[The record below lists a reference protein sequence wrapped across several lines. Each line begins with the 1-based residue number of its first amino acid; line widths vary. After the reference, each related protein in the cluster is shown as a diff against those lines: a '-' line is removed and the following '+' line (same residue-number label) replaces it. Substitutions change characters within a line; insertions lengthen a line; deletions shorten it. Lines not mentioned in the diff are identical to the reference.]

1 MQRGAKMIRRT
12 SFGLMAALMMMVGAA
27 HAQNIQNFD
36 PAAGTWNYF
45 SVEGARTA
53 GHLEFVPSLY
63 FNYGARPLVLRDSA
77 TDEELEAYVEQLLT
91 FDLMLTLGLLD
102 RLELSIDL
110 PINLVY
116 GTLDGRR
123 DEGFAFGDIRLTPK
137 IRLFGLE
144 SHNDRG
150 VGLSLV
156 VPMSLPTGDEDAF
169 VGGGQFT
176 LNPKLALEVH
186 IAKVRLAANIGGR
199 IRPDEQTISSTSADG
214 ALELS
219 HELTYGAGIDFDIS
233 DDYVHLIAEL
243 FGAAP
248 LADIDP
254 DSASSP
260 LELLAG
266 ARIFMPAGPV
276 FTLGA
281 GFGLIPDYGSP
292 DYRVVLG
299 FTWHQRELDRDG
311 DGILD
316 YEDQCP
322 DDPEDKDE
330 FQDEDGCPDPDND
343 EDGIL
348 DVDDECPL
356 DPEDRDGF
364 EDENGCPDPD
374 NDKDGIPDVE
384 DKCPDEPETVNEWQ
398 DEDGC
403 PDEIPDTDGDGLKD
417 NVDQCPNDPEDFDG
431 FKDED
436 GCPDP
441 DNDRDGILD
450 VDDKCPNEPEI
461 INGVEDDDGCPDKGE
476 VKVKVEA
483 EKIEIY
489 EKIYFELDKAIIRP
503 ISFSIL
509 DQVVRVIVRNPQIKK
524 IRIEGHTDSQG
535 TDAYNLDLSKRRAA
549 SVMEY
554 LTTAGV
560 DPSRLESEGYG
571 ESKPIDTNDTREGRA
586 NNRRVE
592 FTILEQEP
600 RPEP

>member
-1 MQRGAKMIRRT
+1 MSRRGTI
-12 SFGLMAALMMMVGAA
+12 GLLATLLALASSA

-36 PAAGTWNYF
+36 PAAGTWNYL

-53 GHLEFVPSLY
+53 SHLEFVPALY
-63 FNYGARPLVLRDSA
+63 INYGQNPLLERDVESG
-77 TDEELEAYVEQLLT
+77 EIIEGVVEQLIT
-91 FDLMLTLGLLD
+91 FDLLLTLGLFD
-102 RLELSIDL
+102 RLEVSVDVPL
-110 PINLVY
+110 NLAY
-116 GTLDGRR
+116 GTLLGQR
-123 DEGFAFGDIRLTPK
+123 DEGFAFGDLRVTPK
-137 IRLFGLE
+137 LRLFGLE
-144 SHNDRG
+144 DLNARG
-150 VGLSLV
+150 VGLALV
-156 VPMSLPTGDEDAF
+156 LPMNLPTGDSDAF
-169 VGGGQFT
+169 VGAGQFT
-176 LNPKLALEVH
+176 LNPKLVLEGHVS
-186 IAKVRLAANIGGR
+186 KVRLAANIGAR
-199 IRPDEQTISSTSADG
+199 VRPEKKSIRE
-214 ALELS
+214 LELS
-219 HELTYGAGIDFDIS
+219 HELTYGAAVDFDIAN
-233 DDYVHLIAEL
+233 DYVHLLAEA

-248 LADIDP
+248 IAEIDP
-254 DSASSP
+254 KSNASP
-260 LELLAG
+260 LELLAA

-276 FTLGA
+276 FTVGA
-281 GFGLIPDYGSP
+281 GMGLIPDYGTP
-292 DYRVVLG
+292 NFRVVLG
-299 FTWHQRELDRDG
+299 FAWDKRELDRDG

-316 YEDQCP
+316 YDDQCP

-374 NDKDGIPDVE
+374 NDKDGIPDVK
-384 DKCPDEPETVNEWQ
+384 DSCPDKPETVNEWQ

-417 NVDQCPNDPEDFDG
+417 NVDQCPQDPEDFDG

-461 INGVEDDDGCPDKGE
+461 INGVDDDDGCPDQGE

-509 DQVVRVIVRNPQIKK
+509 DQVVRVVVRNPQIKK

-535 TDAYNLDLSKRRAA
+535 TEAYNLDLSKRRAA
-549 SVMEY
+549 AVMEY

-571 ESKPIDTNDTREGRA
+571 EGQPIDTNDTREGRA

-592 FTILEQEP
+592 FKILEQEP
-600 RPEP
+600 LPEP